1 MGIQWQETDGVP
13 KVQGTFSAQVNL
25 VMTGSKKLETRE
37 EKTAAFADQPQQV
50 RIRIV
55 DAEDETKV
63 LIDEIVEPSEF
74 STGSIGY
81 TLRETGVSFNA

>member
-13 KVQGTFSAQVNL
+13 KIQGTFSVQVNL

-37 EKTAAFADQPQQV
+37 EKSAAFAEQPQQV

-55 DAEDETKV
+55 DAEDETRV
-63 LIDEIVEPSEF
+63 LVDEIVEPSEF
-74 STGSIGY
+74 KTGSIGY
-81 TLRETGVSFNA
+81 TMRETGVSFNE